1 MRPLLLIL
9 LTAGALPAQVAANAN
24 KGYATTEGRAR
35 VAAMLLRSDRDH
47 TQKPEELLRLLDLR
61 PGMVVA
67 DIGVGAGYMLP
78 FLAKAVGPD
87 GLVVA
92 EDIHDDFL
100 EKAREYAAQQG
111 LGNVQF
117 VRGTGRDP
125 RLAPR
130 SVDLALTL
138 DAYHHYDYPAEMLA
152 GLHRGIRPGGRLV
165 VVDFYR
171 RRDAMPSG
179 NAMEHIRADQPE
191 VIQEIE
197 AAGFRLLSRRD
208 HIPGSQYVL
217 VFERP

>member
-9 LTAGALPAQVAANAN
+9 LSAGVLPAQVAANAN
-24 KGYATTEGRAR
+24 KGYATSEGRAR

-47 TQKPEELLRLLDLR
+47 TQKPEQLLGLLDLR

-67 DIGVGAGYMLP
+67 DIGAGAGYMLP
-78 FLAKAVGPD
+78 FLSKAVGPE
-87 GLVVA
+87 GQVVA

-100 EKAREYAAQQG
+100 EKAKEYAARQG

-117 VRGTGRDP
+117 VKGTERDP
-125 RLAPR
+125 RLKPA

-138 DAYHHYDYPAEMLA
+138 DAYHHYDYPSEMLA
-152 GLHRGIRPGGRLV
+152 GLRRGIRPGGRLV

-171 RRDAMPSG
+171 RPGAMPNG
-179 NAMEHIRADQPE
+179 DAMEHIRADQPE

-208 HIPGSQYVL
+208 HLPGSQYVL

>member
-1 MRPLLLIL
+1 MKTLFFTLIASGL
-9 LTAGALPAQVAANAN
+9 AMAQVAANAN
-24 KGYATTEGRAR
+24 KGYTTTEGRAR

-67 DIGVGAGYMLP
+67 DIGAGAGYMLP
-78 FLAKAVGPD
+78 FLSKAVGPE
-87 GLVVA
+87 GRVVA

-117 VRGTGRDP
+117 VKGTERDP
-125 RLAPR
+125 RLTPA

-138 DAYHHYDYPAEMLA
+138 DAYHHYDYPADMLA
-152 GLHRGIRPGGRLV
+152 GLRRGIRPGGRLV

-171 RRDAMPSG
+171 RPEAMPCG

-208 HIPGSQYVL
+208 HLPGSQYVL